1 MTAPENPP
9 KLWALTVRVGSPR
22 FSELQTFA
30 HPDPADAREQHACV
44 EDKDQVSPVA
54 EYVLASTAAAEREAA
69 VKAAREK
76 FADLIEKAD
85 DLADDLV
92 GRPRSSEVTEALR
105 RERDALLVERDRLA
119 RLGWAAVTIIR
130 GMSHVSTARFYWGED
145 EAAKKDGDMASSMMN
160 RALAEQEDRLAD
172 LCDEVSKAVLE
183 EDDKAA
189 QAGKGV
195 G

>member
-9 KLWALTVRVGSPR
+9 RLWACTHCAGEYISV
-22 FSELQTFA
+22 A
-30 HPDPADAREQHACV
+30 ARLDLV
-44 EDKDQVSPVA
+44 EDCDEDGCVASPVA

-105 RERDALLVERDRLA
+105 RERDALQAWKDRAIDELRRCEVWFRRERDRCRTFAGDLSA
-119 RLGWAAVTIIR
+119 MMTTRDLWESAAQAHEQAICKVDSMR
-130 GMSHVSTARFYWGED
+130 GALCCKD
-145 EAAKKDGDMASSMMN
+145 EAA
-160 RALAEQEDRLAD
+160 
-172 LCDEVSKAVLE
+172 
-183 EDDKAA
+183 AA
-189 QAGKGV
+189 KGV

>member
-9 KLWALTVRVGSPR
+9 RLWACTHCAGEYISV
-22 FSELQTFA
+22 A
-30 HPDPADAREQHACV
+30 ARLDLV
-44 EDKDQVSPVA
+44 EDCDEDGCVASPVA

-105 RERDALLVERDRLA
+105 RERDALQAVVDAVAAFTAHDFAMSGAHGVMRLVRLA
-119 RLGWAAVTIIR
+119 K
-130 GMSHVSTARFYWGED
+130 D
-145 EAAKKDGDMASSMMN
+145 AKT
-160 RALAEQEDRLAD
+160 
-172 LCDEVSKAVLE
+172 
-183 EDDKAA
+183 A